1 MDAAGI
7 ILAGGKSSRFKE
19 NKAMIKIASQ
29 RLIDR
34 IVEILASVFPKIIL
48 VTNTPEQYK
57 NLGVQMVMDI
67 IPGKGPL
74 SGIHAGLIS
83 SPFDLNFVTACD
95 MPFINGDIVRYLVE
109 QTAVSDDAVVPVIK
123 GYPEPLAAVYRKT
136 CIKPIEDSLTE
147 NRYQVKSFYP
157 FIRLKYILEK
167 ELLEFGGG
175 RNFFNINTKDDFRI
189 ALNMEQEK

>member
-19 NKAMIKIASQ
+19 NKAMVKIASQ

-34 IVEILASVFPKIIL
+34 IVDVLASVLPKIIL

-57 NLGVQMVMDI
+57 TLGVQMVMDI

-74 SGIHAGLIS
+74 SGMHAGLIS
-83 SPFDLNFVTACD
+83 SPCDLNYVAACD
-95 MPFINGDIVRYLVE
+95 MPFINADIVRYMVE
-109 QTAVSDDAVVPVIK
+109 QTEVCDDAVVPVIK

-136 CIKPIEDSLTE
+136 CIKHIEDSLI
-147 NRYQVKSFYP
+147 NKKYQVKSFYP
-157 FIRLKYILEK
+157 HIRLKYIPEK
-167 ELLEFGGG
+167 ELQEYGGG
-175 RNFFNINTKDDFRI
+175 KNFFNINTRDDFHI
-189 ALNMEQEK
+189 ALNMEQEQ

>member
-19 NKAMIKIASQ
+19 NKAMAKIASR

-34 IVEILASVFPKIIL
+34 VVDVLSSNLPHVIL
-48 VTNTPEQYK
+48 VTNMPEQYK
-57 NLGVQMVMDI
+57 ALGVEMIMDI

-74 SGIHAGLIS
+74 SGIHAGLVS
-83 SPFDLNFVTACD
+83 SPFDLNFIAPCD
-95 MPFINGDIVRYLVE
+95 MPFISADIVRCLVE
-109 QTAVSDDAVVPVIK
+109 RAAVGDDAVVPVID

-136 CIKPIEDSLTE
+136 CIKPVENSLLAD
-147 NRYQVKSFYP
+147 RYSVKSFYSLITVK
-157 FIRLKYILEK
+157 FIQES

-175 RNFFNINTKDDFRI
+175 RNFFNINTRDDLQK
-189 ALNMEQEK
+189 ALNMEQEQ

>member
-19 NKAMIKIASQ
+19 NKAMVKFASQ

-34 IVEILASVFPKIIL
+34 IVVEMASVFPNIIL

-57 NLGVQMVMDI
+57 ALGVEMVMDI
-67 IPGKGPL
+67 IPRKGPL

-83 SPFDLNFVTACD
+83 SPFDLNFVVACD
-95 MPFINGDIVRYLVE
+95 MPFINGDVVCYLI
-109 QTAVSDDAVVPVIK
+109 QQADLRDDAVVPVIK

-136 CIKPIEDSLTE
+136 CIKPIEDSLIE
-147 NRYQVKSFYP
+147 NKYQVKSFYP
-157 FIRLKYILEK
+157 YIRVKYILEK
-167 ELLEFGGG
+167 DLLEFGGG
-175 RNFFNINTKDDFRI
+175 RNFFNINTKDDFHI
-189 ALNMEQEK
+189 ALDMEQEK